1 MVRKKQGNRRR
12 QNPPRSS
19 TAPGNSL
26 WIYKWR
32 EIRAALWWVTL
43 SLHPTWSACDI
54 KPIKGQYD
62 IVHETRQHTAMLPE
76 KNNATAIG
84 NMHRKFGEVWI
95 SSGDTYAKLIDTK
108 LIDTFHFSQRHLY

>member
-1 MVRKKQGNRRR
+1 MTWCEKNKAIVDVRIR
-12 QNPPRSS
+12 
-19 TAPGNSL
+19 PGPVLPLVIHSEYTSDVN
-26 WIYKWR
+26 IQVT
-32 EIRAALWWVTL
+32 WVTL

-95 SSGDTYAKLIDTK
+95 SSGDTYAKLIDT
-108 LIDTFHFSQRHLY
+108 FHFSQRHLY

>member
-1 MVRKKQGNRRR
+1 
-12 QNPPRSS
+12 
-19 TAPGNSL
+19 
-26 WIYKWR
+26 
-32 EIRAALWWVTL
+32 
-43 SLHPTWSACDI
+43 
-54 KPIKGQYD
+54 
-62 IVHETRQHTAMLPE
+62 MLPE